1 MGLPR
6 SPWDTTAKYR
16 STSKTYSVVTRF
28 DGVISENYTLQYD
41 FDMIDQRPIYGKGVI
56 VTLPGGTKH
65 KKATAYVRRS
75 WEMVVLSPAVT
86 GGYGTSPYFTGAS
99 LTKERNGHPDLTYLL
114 WTFDPTFRSGPEV
127 EMKNEAATKALNKL
141 ADQKINLGENLA
153 TFGQTLAMFMSRVD
167 FLKAALNLG
176 RQTKDWRQF
185 LKLSTLDLREKGPLS
200 KAASSYLEY
209 IYGLKPLVDDV
220 YTAHKLLKNHAE
232 APLLLKAVGKAQRTV
247 EKTIG
252 FTLPNSSVTKDSVT
266 SDSKLTCTVWAY
278 VDPEWKGVRALQQ
291 FGLVNPVALA
301 WELVPYSFVVDWFL
315 PIGPVLYALT
325 APMGL
330 VFVDGY
336 YSFRNSEVTNISYAA
351 TGYPM
356 NEGNGVITSRFD
368 GKAKMVYEGFTRELL
383 GYWPIPGLWI
393 ASDPFKKD
401 RPLKALAL
409 GISLLSGSKP
419 PIR

>member
-1 MGLPR
+1 MGLSR
-6 SPWDTTAKYR
+6 APWDTAEKIR
-16 STSKTYSVVTRF
+16 STSKTYSVKSII
-28 DGVISENYTLQYD
+28 GSSISENYTLKYD
-41 FDMIDQRPIYGKGVI
+41 YDMIDRRPVYGKGVI
-56 VTLPGGTKH
+56 VKLPGGTVH
-65 KKATAYVRRS
+65 KKATEYRRFS
-75 WEMVVLSPAVT
+75 WEFVVLSPAVAN
-86 GGYGTSPYFTGAS
+86 GYGVSEYFSGAPI
-99 LTKERNGHPDLTYLL
+99 TKERHGHPDLQYLL
-114 WTFDPTFRSGPEV
+114 WTFDPTFRVGPEV

-200 KAASSYLEY
+200 KAASTYLEY

-232 APLLLKAVGKAQRTV
+232 APLLLKATGKAQRTAV
-247 EKTIG
+247 KALD
-252 FTLPNSSVTKDSVT
+252 FTLPNSSVTKNSVT

-278 VDPEWKGVRALQQ
+278 VDPEWKGIRALQQ
-291 FGLVNPVALA
+291 FGLVNPLALA

-315 PIGPVLYALT
+315 PVGPVLYALT

-336 YSFRNSEVTNISYAA
+336 YSFRNSEVTDISYAA
-351 TGYPM
+351 NGYPL
-356 NEGNGVITSRFD
+356 NQGNGVITSQVD
-368 GKAKMVYEGFTRELL
+368 GKANLVYEGFSRELL
-383 GYWPIPGLWI
+383 SYWPIPGLWI
-393 ASDPFKKD
+393 ASDPFRKD

-409 GISLLSGSKP
+409 GVMALSGSKS